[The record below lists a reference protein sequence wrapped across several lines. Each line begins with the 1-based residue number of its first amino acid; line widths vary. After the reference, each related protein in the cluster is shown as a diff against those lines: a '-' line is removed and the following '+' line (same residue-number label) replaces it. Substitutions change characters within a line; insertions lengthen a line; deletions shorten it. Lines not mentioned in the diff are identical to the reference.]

1 MWCVRKQC
9 LSPSTVPFLLTLVVY
24 ITDLICLWHK
34 HKGWRRN
41 VYALETTVRDGKLLS
56 ENCLDIQNII
66 SIIPPSEPLLY
77 RCCIQLIIIQ
87 LNGFCCCHSEGWA
100 LKCLYVI
107 DKSCISGRKGKHYR
121 HVCVKT
127 LFSICS
133 SSRRFREEGSETHLS
148 ASCWEMHQ
156 WNNDDVTNNGVW
168 NYNRE
173 NNINMNHLL
182 VTQLSL
188 IEALSV
194 SLFCL
199 TLLPVFSY
207 LFFPPPNYFSL
218 WLLPRWLSK
227 TSKCIGVSCSDDD
240 YCVYVEWT

>member
-1 MWCVRKQC
+1 M
-9 LSPSTVPFLLTLVVY
+9 
-24 ITDLICLWHK
+24 
-34 HKGWRRN
+34 
-41 VYALETTVRDGKLLS
+41 
-56 ENCLDIQNII
+56 
-66 SIIPPSEPLLY
+66 
-77 RCCIQLIIIQ
+77 
-87 LNGFCCCHSEGWA
+87 FCRCHSEGWA

-156 WNNDDVTNNGVW
+156 WNNDNVTNNGVW

-173 NNINMNHLL
+173 KNINMNHLL

-194 SLFCL
+194 SLFCQ

-207 LFFPPPNYFSL
+207 LVFLPLTPLLFLSL
-218 WLLPRWLSK
+218 TAPKVTFKNLQMYWRFLQRWWLLCLRRMNLNKSPGPVCLVGCVLILFWEHTGAVSASALPLPRNCHLAGRLPVLCTAQEDNEHSDR
-227 TSKCIGVSCSDDD
+227 SRVSCSE
-240 YCVYVEWT
+240 YHTQAL

>member
-1 MWCVRKQC
+1 MWCVMKQC

-77 RCCIQLIIIQ
+77 RCYIQLIIIQ
-87 LNGFCCCHSEGWA
+87 LNVFCRCHSEGWA

-121 HVCVKT
+121 HSMWKH
-127 LFSICS
+127 CS
-133 SSRRFREEGSETHLS
+133 VFARLPEGSGRR
-148 ASCWEMHQ
+148 
-156 WNNDDVTNNGVW
+156 GVK
-168 NYNRE
+168 
-173 NNINMNHLL
+173 H
-182 VTQLSL
+182 TSQLPA
-188 IEALSV
+188 E
-194 SLFCL
+194 
-199 TLLPVFSY
+199 
-207 LFFPPPNYFSL
+207 
-218 WLLPRWLSK
+218 
-227 TSKCIGVSCSDDD
+227 KCINEIMTCH
-240 YCVYVEWT
+240 